1 MQSQPQSQPMSPPSK
16 KMVSRALA
24 LILLVVGVGA
34 GAGITYASLLA
45 GGQVNGGLCS
55 SGKTVTLGLLTDR
68 TDGLS
73 SQGIR
78 AADAAALA
86 INDINSYVSSS
97 GCNLKFAVSVYDYQL
112 DSSKAQSD
120 LSALAA
126 AGVQVVVGPL
136 NSGALSNLISY
147 SDSNHIVLISP
158 SSTSAGLD
166 LAISSSK
173 YYFRTAPDDRWQ
185 GMADARMIQAEGA
198 SKLSVVQR
206 HDTYGDALANATA
219 YNFNYLLTNKA
230 GMVDSNGCIASD
242 TVCIIQYDPKTT
254 DFTTTVTAL
263 SNAYSALNAT
273 VGTTSYINKV
283 AIDSVAFEEF
293 TQMIYQINSQH
304 QNLLKGHLPGCNSGS
319 GAVPGCTDSTG
330 KNLTGTTSIWTGV
343 DGQAQDTVISNNS
356 TSSGYFANNR
366 LPSTIYGFVNNT
378 KAYALD
384 AVFPSISNNN
394 VCDNYCRGTYDDMWL
409 GALATVSAGEYS
421 GTKIQAIMPTV
432 AANYYGVT
440 GWNGLD
446 SNGDRVANIYQVW
459 KVVGSGSAYTW
470 AYAGEWT
477 ADPTPNTAGTLDHFN
492 PY

>member
-1 MQSQPQSQPMSPPSK
+1 LQ
-16 KMVSRALA
+16 
-24 LILLVVGVGA
+24 I
-34 GAGITYASLLA
+34 
-45 GGQVNGGLCS
+45 
-55 SGKTVTLGLLTDR
+55 GLLTDK

-73 SQGIR
+73 SQGVR
-78 AADAAALA
+78 AAYAAQQA
-86 INDINSYVSSS
+86 ITDINTYLSNV
-97 GCNLKFAVSVYDYQL
+97 GCNLKFGVSISDYQL
-112 DSSKAQSD
+112 DSSIALTNLQSF
-120 LSALAA
+120 AA

-136 NSGALSNLISY
+136 NSGALQNLITY
-147 SDSNHIVLISP
+147 ADSNHIVLISP
-158 SSTSAGLD
+158 SSTSAA
-166 LAISSSK
+166 LAIPQSSTK

-198 SKLSVVQR
+198 TKLIVVQR

-230 GMVDSNGCIASD
+230 GTVNSNGCLAAD

-263 SNAYSALNAT
+263 DKAYTALNAT
-273 VGTTSYINKV
+273 SYINHV

-293 TQMIYQINSQH
+293 TQMIYQINTQH
-304 QNLLKGHLPGCNSGS
+304 QNLLKGTLPGCNFGS

-330 KNLTGTTSIWTGV
+330 KNLTGTTSIWTGT
-343 DGQAQDTVISNNS
+343 DGQSQDTVISNNS

-366 LPSTIYGFVNNT
+366 LPSTIYGFLNNT
-378 KAYALD
+378 KAYTLD
-384 AVFPSISNNN
+384 AVFPSISNGN

-409 GALATVSAGEYS
+409 GALATVSAGAYS
-421 GTKIQAIMPTV
+421 GTKIQPIMATV

-446 SNGDRVANIYQVW
+446 SSGDRVASIYQVW
-459 KVVGSGSAYTW
+459 KVVASGSAYTW

-477 ADPTPNTAGTLDHFN
+477 ADQTPNTPGTLDHFN

>member
-1 MQSQPQSQPMSPPSK
+1 MQSQPQSQPMSPPGK

-24 LILLVVGVGA
+24 LILLIVGVGV

-45 GGQVNGGLCS
+45 GGQFNSGLCAS
-55 SGKTVTLGLLTDR
+55 ARTLQIGLLTDK
-68 TDGLS
+68 TSDLK
-73 SQGIR
+73 SQGVR
-78 AADAAALA
+78 AAYAAQQA
-86 INDINSYVSSS
+86 ITDINTYLSNA
-97 GCNLKFAVSVYDYQL
+97 GCNVKFGVSISDYQL
-112 DSSKAQSD
+112 DSSI
-120 LSALAA
+120 ALTNLQTFAA

-136 NSGALSNLISY
+136 NSGALQNLITY
-147 SDSNHIVLISP
+147 ADSNHIVVISP
-158 SSTSAGLD
+158 SSTSAA
-166 LAISSSK
+166 LAIPESSSK

-198 SKLSVVQR
+198 SKLIVVQR

-304 QNLLKGHLPGCNSGS
+304 QNLLKGHIPGCNSGS
-319 GAVPGCTDSTG
+319 GAVPGCTDKTG
-330 KNLTGTTSIWTGV
+330 QNLTGTTSIWTGT
-343 DGQAQDTVISNNS
+343 DGQSQDTVISNN
-356 TSSGYFANNR
+356 
-366 LPSTIYGFVNNT
+366 
-378 KAYALD
+378 D
-384 AVFPSISNNN
+384 

-446 SNGDRVANIYQVW
+446 SNGDRVATIYQVW
-459 KVVGSGSAYTW
+459 KVVASGSAYTW

>member
-1 MQSQPQSQPMSPPSK
+1 MQSQPQSQPMSPPAK
-16 KMVSRALA
+16 KMVSRAIA
-24 LILLVVGVGA
+24 LILLVVGVGV

-45 GGQVNGGLCS
+45 GGEFNSGLCA
-55 SGKTVTLGLLTDR
+55 SGRTLQIGLLTDK

-73 SQGIR
+73 SQGVR
-78 AADAAALA
+78 AAYAAQQA
-86 INDINSYVSSS
+86 ITDINTYLSNA
-97 GCNLKFAVSVYDYQL
+97 GCNLKFGVSISDYQL
-112 DSSKAQSD
+112 DSSIALTNLQSF
-120 LSALAA
+120 AA

-136 NSGALSNLISY
+136 NSGALQNLITY
-147 SDSNHIVLISP
+147 ADSNHIVLISP
-158 SSTSAGLD
+158 SSTSAA
-166 LAISSSK
+166 LAIPQSSTK

-198 SKLSVVQR
+198 TKLIVVQR

-230 GMVDSNGCIASD
+230 GTVNSNGCLAAD

-263 SNAYSALNAT
+263 DKAYTALNAT
-273 VGTTSYINKV
+273 SYINHV

-293 TQMIYQINSQH
+293 TQMIYQINTQH
-304 QNLLKGHLPGCNSGS
+304 QNLLKGTLPGCNFGS

-330 KNLTGTTSIWTGV
+330 KNLTGTTSIWTGT
-343 DGQAQDTVISNNS
+343 DGQSQDTVISNNS

-366 LPSTIYGFVNNT
+366 LPSTIYGFLNNT

-384 AVFPSISNNN
+384 AVFPSISNGN

-409 GALATVSAGEYS
+409 GALATVSAGAYS
-421 GTKIQAIMPTV
+421 GTKIQPIMATV

-446 SNGDRVANIYQVW
+446 SSGDRVASIYQVW
-459 KVVGSGSAYTW
+459 KVVASGSAYTW

-477 ADPTPNTAGTLDHFN
+477 ADQTPNTPGTLDHFN

>member
-1 MQSQPQSQPMSPPSK
+1 MSPPSK

-55 SGKTVTLGLLTDR
+55 SGKTVTLGLLTDK

-97 GCNLKFAVSVYDYQL
+97 GCNLKFVVSVYDYQL

-198 SKLSVVQR
+198 TKLVLVQR

-219 YNFNYLLTNKA
+219 NNFKFLLGNT
-230 GMVDSNGCIASD
+230 GTVDTSGCVASD
-242 TVCIIQYDPKTT
+242 VVCIIQYDPNIS
-254 DFTTTVTAL
+254 DFTSTITSIYNGFTAL
-263 SNAYSALNAT
+263 N
-273 VGTTSYINKV
+273 GTAPNKV
-283 AIDSVAFEEF
+283 AINDVAFEEF
-293 TQMIYQINSQH
+293 SQIIYQIRSQH
-304 QNLLKGHLPGCNSGS
+304 SNLLGGSLPGCGP
-319 GAVPGCTDSTG
+319 VPGCVGSG
-330 KNLTGTTSIWTGV
+330 KISIWTGT
-343 DGQAQDTVISNNS
+343 DGESQDSVISSNS
-356 TSSGYFANNR
+356 TSGTYFTTNR
-366 LPSTIYGFVNNT
+366 LPSTVYGFLDNPQAT
-378 KAYALD
+378 ALNST
-384 AVFPSISNNN
+384 FTSTYTNN
-394 VCDNYCRGTYDDMWL
+394 VCDNYCRGTYDDMWIAAL
-409 GALATVSAGEYS
+409 GTLSAGSYS
-421 GTKIQAIMPTV
+421 GTKIQPIIPTV
-432 AANYYGVT
+432 AAHYYGVT

-446 SNGDRVANIYQVW
+446 GNGDRIASIYQVW
-459 KVVGSGSAYTW
+459 KVVASGTSYTW
-470 AYAGEWT
+470 VYAGSWT
-477 ADPTPNTAGTLDHFN
+477 ADTTPNTPGTLSDFN

>member
-1 MQSQPQSQPMSPPSK
+1 MSPPAK
-16 KMVSRALA
+16 KMVSRAIA
-24 LILLVVGVGA
+24 LILLVVGVGV

-45 GGQVNGGLCS
+45 GGEFNSGLCA
-55 SGKTVTLGLLTDR
+55 SGRTLQIGLLTDK

-73 SQGIR
+73 SQGVR
-78 AADAAALA
+78 AAYAAQQA
-86 INDINSYVSSS
+86 ITDINTYLSNA
-97 GCNLKFAVSVYDYQL
+97 GCNLKFGVSISDYQL
-112 DSSKAQSD
+112 DSSIALTNLQSF
-120 LSALAA
+120 AA

-136 NSGALSNLISY
+136 NSGALQNLITY
-147 SDSNHIVLISP
+147 ADSNHIVLISP
-158 SSTSAGLD
+158 SSTSAA
-166 LAISSSK
+166 LAIPQSSTK

-198 SKLSVVQR
+198 TKLIVVQR

-230 GMVDSNGCIASD
+230 GTVNSNGCLAAD

-263 SNAYSALNAT
+263 DKAYTALNAT
-273 VGTTSYINKV
+273 SYINHV

-293 TQMIYQINSQH
+293 TQMIYQINTQH
-304 QNLLKGHLPGCNSGS
+304 QNLLKGTLPGCNFGS

-330 KNLTGTTSIWTGV
+330 KNLTGTTSIWTGT
-343 DGQAQDTVISNNS
+343 DGQSQDTVISNNS

-366 LPSTIYGFVNNT
+366 LPSTIYGFLNNT

-384 AVFPSISNNN
+384 AVFPSISNGN

-409 GALATVSAGEYS
+409 GALATVSAGAYS
-421 GTKIQAIMPTV
+421 GTKIQPIMATV

-446 SNGDRVANIYQVW
+446 SSGDRVASIYQVW
-459 KVVGSGSAYTW
+459 KVVASGSAYTW

-477 ADPTPNTAGTLDHFN
+477 ADQTPNTPGTLDHFN

>member
-1 MQSQPQSQPMSPPSK
+1 MSPPAK
-16 KMVSRALA
+16 KMVSRAIA

-45 GGQVNGGLCS
+45 GGQFNSGLCA
-55 SGKTVTLGLLTDR
+55 SGRTLTLGLLTDK

-73 SQGIR
+73 SQGVR
-78 AADAAALA
+78 AAYAAQQA
-86 INDINSYVSSS
+86 ITDINTYLSNA
-97 GCNLKFAVSVYDYQL
+97 GCNLKFAVSISDYQL
-112 DSSKAQSD
+112 DSSI
-120 LSALAA
+120 ALTSLQNFAA
-126 AGVQVVVGPL
+126 SGVQVVVGPL
-136 NSGALSNLISY
+136 NSGALQNLITY
-147 SDSNHIVLISP
+147 ADSNHIVVISP
-158 SSTSAGLD
+158 SSTSAA
-166 LAISSSK
+166 LAIPESSTK

-198 SKLSVVQR
+198 SKLIVVQR

-230 GMVDSNGCIASD
+230 GTVDSNGCTAAD
-242 TVCIIQYDPKTT
+242 TVCIIQYAPSTT

-263 SNAYSALNAT
+263 NSAYSALNAT
-273 VGTTSYINKV
+273 SYVNKV
-283 AIDSVAFEEF
+283 AIDSIAFEEF
-293 TQMIYQINSQH
+293 TQMIYQINTQH

-319 GAVPGCTDSTG
+319 GAVPGCTDING
-330 KNLTGTTSIWTGV
+330 KNLTGTTSVWTGV

-366 LPSTIYGFVNNT
+366 LPSTIYGFSNNT
-378 KAYALD
+378 KSFALD
-384 AVFPSISNNN
+384 SIFPSVSNGN

-409 GALATVSAGEYS
+409 GALGTLSAGAYS

-432 AANYYGVT
+432 AANYFGVT

-459 KVVGSGSAYTW
+459 KVASSGSTYTW
-470 AYAGEWT
+470 SYSGEWT
-477 ADPTPNTAGTLDHFN
+477 ADPSPNTPGTLDHFN

>member
-1 MQSQPQSQPMSPPSK
+1 
-16 KMVSRALA
+16 MVSRAIA
-24 LILLVVGVGA
+24 LILLIVGVGV

-45 GGQVNGGLCS
+45 GGQFNSGLCA
-55 SGKTVTLGLLTDR
+55 SGRTLTIGLLTDK

-73 SQGIR
+73 SQGVR
-78 AADAAALA
+78 AAYAAQQA
-86 INDINSYVSSS
+86 IVDINTYLSNA
-97 GCNLKFAVSVYDYQL
+97 GCNLKFAVSVNDYQL
-112 DSSKAQSD
+112 DASI
-120 LSALAA
+120 ALTALQNFAA
-126 AGVQVVVGPL
+126 SGVQVVVGPL
-136 NSGALSNLISY
+136 NSGALQNLITY
-147 SDSNHIVLISP
+147 ADSNHIVVISP
-158 SSTSAGLD
+158 SSTSAA
-166 LAISSSK
+166 LAIPESSSK

-198 SKLSVVQR
+198 SKLVVVQR

-219 YNFNYLLTNKA
+219 YNFNYLLTNKV
-230 GMVDSNGCIASD
+230 GTVDSNGCIASD
-242 TVCIIQYDPKTT
+242 TVCIIQYAPTTT

-273 VGTTSYINKV
+273 SYVNKV

-304 QNLLKGHLPGCNSGS
+304 QNLLKGHIPGCNSGT
-319 GAVPGCTDSTG
+319 GAVAGCTDSTG
-330 KNLTGTTSIWTGV
+330 KNLTGTTSIWTGT
-343 DGQAQDTVISNNS
+343 DGQSQDTVISNNS

-366 LPSTIYGFVNNT
+366 LPSTIYGFLNNT
-378 KAYALD
+378 KSFALD
-384 AVFPSISNNN
+384 TIFPSVSNGN

-409 GALATVSAGEYS
+409 GALGTLSAGVYS
-421 GTKIQAIMPTV
+421 GTKIQAIMPTI
-432 AANYYGVT
+432 AANYFGVT

-459 KVVGSGSAYTW
+459 KVQASGSTYTW

-477 ADPTPNTAGTLDHFN
+477 ADPTPNTPGTLDHFN

>member
-1 MQSQPQSQPMSPPSK
+1 MSPPAK
-16 KMVSRALA
+16 KMVSRAIA
-24 LILLVVGVGA
+24 LILLVVGVGV

-45 GGQVNGGLCS
+45 GGEFNSGLCA
-55 SGKTVTLGLLTDR
+55 SGRTLQIGLLTDK

-73 SQGIR
+73 SQGVR
-78 AADAAALA
+78 AAYAAQQA
-86 INDINSYVSSS
+86 ITDINTYLSNA
-97 GCNLKFAVSVYDYQL
+97 GCNLKFGVSISDYQL
-112 DSSKAQSD
+112 DSSIALTD
-120 LSALAA
+120 LQNFAA
-126 AGVQVVVGPL
+126 SGVQVVVGPL
-136 NSGALSNLISY
+136 NSGALQNLITY
-147 SDSNHIVLISP
+147 ANSNHIVLISP
-158 SSTSAGLD
+158 SSTSAA
-166 LAISSSK
+166 LAIPESSTK

-198 SKLSVVQR
+198 TKLIVVQR

-230 GMVDSNGCIASD
+230 GTVNSNGCLAAD

-263 SNAYSALNAT
+263 DKAYTALNAT
-273 VGTTSYINKV
+273 SYINHV

-293 TQMIYQINSQH
+293 TQMIYQINTQH
-304 QNLLKGHLPGCNSGS
+304 QNLLKGTLPGCNFGS

-330 KNLTGTTSIWTGV
+330 KNLTGTTSIWTGT
-343 DGQAQDTVISNNS
+343 DGQSQDTVISNNS

-366 LPSTIYGFVNNT
+366 LPSTIYGFLNNT

-384 AVFPSISNNN
+384 AVFPSISNGN

-409 GALATVSAGEYS
+409 GALATVSAGAYS
-421 GTKIQAIMPTV
+421 GTKIQPIMATV

-446 SNGDRVANIYQVW
+446 SSGDRVASIYQVW
-459 KVVGSGSAYTW
+459 KVVASGSAYTW

-477 ADPTPNTAGTLDHFN
+477 ADQTPNTPGTLDHFN

>member
-1 MQSQPQSQPMSPPSK
+1 MSPPAK
-16 KMVSRALA
+16 KMVSRAIA
-24 LILLVVGVGA
+24 LILLVVGVGV

-45 GGQVNGGLCS
+45 GGEFNSGLCA
-55 SGKTVTLGLLTDR
+55 SGRTLQIGLLTDK

-73 SQGIR
+73 SQGVR
-78 AADAAALA
+78 AAYAAQQA
-86 INDINSYVSSS
+86 ITDINTYLSNA
-97 GCNLKFAVSVYDYQL
+97 GCNLKFGVSISDYQL
-112 DSSKAQSD
+112 DSSIALTNLQSF
-120 LSALAA
+120 AA

-136 NSGALSNLISY
+136 NSGALQNLITY
-147 SDSNHIVLISP
+147 ADSNHIVLISP
-158 SSTSAGLD
+158 SSTSAA
-166 LAISSSK
+166 LAIPQSSTK

-198 SKLSVVQR
+198 TKLIVVQR

-230 GMVDSNGCIASD
+230 GTVNSNGCLAAD

-263 SNAYSALNAT
+263 DKAYTALNAT
-273 VGTTSYINKV
+273 SYINHV

-293 TQMIYQINSQH
+293 TQMIYQINTQH
-304 QNLLKGHLPGCNSGS
+304 QNLLKGTLPGCNFGS

-330 KNLTGTTSIWTGV
+330 KNLTGTTSIWTGT
-343 DGQAQDTVISNNS
+343 DGQSQDTVISNNS

-366 LPSTIYGFVNNT
+366 LPSTIYGFLNNT

-384 AVFPSISNNN
+384 AVFPSISNGN

-409 GALATVSAGEYS
+409 GALATVSAGAYS
-421 GTKIQAIMPTV
+421 GTKIQPIMATV

-446 SNGDRVANIYQVW
+446 SSGDRVASIYQVW
-459 KVVGSGSAYTW
+459 KVVASGSAYTW
-470 AYAGEWT
+470 AYVGEWT
-477 ADPTPNTAGTLDHFN
+477 ADQTPNTPGTLDHFN

>member
-1 MQSQPQSQPMSPPSK
+1 MSPPAK

-24 LILLVVGVGA
+24 LILLIVGVGV

-45 GGQVNGGLCS
+45 GGQFNSGLCA
-55 SGKTVTLGLLTDR
+55 SGRTLQIGLLTDK
-68 TDGLS
+68 TSDLK
-73 SQGIR
+73 SQGVR
-78 AADAAALA
+78 AAYAAQQA
-86 INDINSYVSSS
+86 ITDINTYLSNA
-97 GCNLKFAVSVYDYQL
+97 GCNLKFGVSISDYQL
-112 DSSKAQSD
+112 DSSI
-120 LSALAA
+120 ALTNLQTFAA

-136 NSGALSNLISY
+136 NSGALQNLITY
-147 SDSNHIVLISP
+147 ADSNHIVVISP
-158 SSTSAGLD
+158 SSTSAA
-166 LAISSSK
+166 LAIPESSSK

-198 SKLSVVQR
+198 SKLIVVQR

-230 GMVDSNGCIASD
+230 GKVDSNGCIASD

-263 SNAYSALNAT
+263 DKAYTALNAT
-273 VGTTSYINKV
+273 VGTASYINKI

-293 TQMIYQINSQH
+293 TQMIYQINSQQQH
-304 QNLLKGHLPGCNSGS
+304 LLKGHLPGCNSGS
-319 GAVPGCTDSTG
+319 GAVPGCTDSKG
-330 KNLTGTTSIWTGV
+330 QNLTGTTSIWTGT
-343 DGQAQDTVISNNS
+343 DGQSQDTVISNNS
-356 TSSGYFANNR
+356 TSSGYFASNR
-366 LPSTIYGFVNNT
+366 LPSTIYGFLNNT
-378 KAYALD
+378 KANALD

-409 GALATVSAGEYS
+409 GALATVSAGSYS

-446 SNGDRVANIYQVW
+446 SNGDRVATIYQVW
-459 KVVGSGSAYTW
+459 KVVASGSAYTW

>member
-1 MQSQPQSQPMSPPSK
+1 MSPPAK
-16 KMVSRALA
+16 KMVSRAIA
-24 LILLVVGVGA
+24 LILLVVGVGV

-45 GGQVNGGLCS
+45 GGEFNSGLCA
-55 SGKTVTLGLLTDR
+55 SGRTLQIGLLTDK

-73 SQGIR
+73 SQGVR
-78 AADAAALA
+78 AAYAAQQA
-86 INDINSYVSSS
+86 ITDINTYLSNA
-97 GCNLKFAVSVYDYQL
+97 GCNLKFGVSISDYQL
-112 DSSKAQSD
+112 DSSIALTNLQSF
-120 LSALAA
+120 AA

-136 NSGALSNLISY
+136 NSGALQNLITY
-147 SDSNHIVLISP
+147 ADSNHIVLISP
-158 SSTSAGLD
+158 SSTSAA
-166 LAISSSK
+166 LAIPQSSTK

-198 SKLSVVQR
+198 TKLIVVQR

-230 GMVDSNGCIASD
+230 GTVNSNGCLAAD

-263 SNAYSALNAT
+263 DKAYTALNAT
-273 VGTTSYINKV
+273 SYINHV

-293 TQMIYQINSQH
+293 TQMIYQINTQH
-304 QNLLKGHLPGCNSGS
+304 QNLLKGTLPGCNFGS

-330 KNLTGTTSIWTGV
+330 KNLTGTTSIWTGT
-343 DGQAQDTVISNNS
+343 DGQSQDTVISNNS

-366 LPSTIYGFVNNT
+366 LPSTIYGFLNNT

-384 AVFPSISNNN
+384 AVFPSISNGN

-409 GALATVSAGEYS
+409 GALATVSAGAYS
-421 GTKIQAIMPTV
+421 GTKIQPIMATV

-446 SNGDRVANIYQVW
+446 SSGDRVAS
-459 KVVGSGSAYTW
+459 K
-470 AYAGEWT
+470 
-477 ADPTPNTAGTLDHFN
+477 
-492 PY
+492 

>member
-1 MQSQPQSQPMSPPSK
+1 MSPPSK

-55 SGKTVTLGLLTDR
+55 SGKTVTLGLLTDK

-198 SKLSVVQR
+198 TKLVLVQR

-219 YNFNYLLTNKA
+219 NNFKFLLGNT
-230 GMVDSNGCIASD
+230 GTVDTSGCVASD
-242 TVCIIQYDPKTT
+242 VVCI
-254 DFTTTVTAL
+254 
-263 SNAYSALNAT
+263 
-273 VGTTSYINKV
+273 
-283 AIDSVAFEEF
+283 
-293 TQMIYQINSQH
+293 
-304 QNLLKGHLPGCNSGS
+304 
-319 GAVPGCTDSTG
+319 
-330 KNLTGTTSIWTGV
+330 
-343 DGQAQDTVISNNS
+343 
-356 TSSGYFANNR
+356 
-366 LPSTIYGFVNNT
+366 
-378 KAYALD
+378 
-384 AVFPSISNNN
+384 
-394 VCDNYCRGTYDDMWL
+394 
-409 GALATVSAGEYS
+409 
-421 GTKIQAIMPTV
+421 
-432 AANYYGVT
+432 
-440 GWNGLD
+440 
-446 SNGDRVANIYQVW
+446 
-459 KVVGSGSAYTW
+459 
-470 AYAGEWT
+470 
-477 ADPTPNTAGTLDHFN
+477 TP
-492 PY
+492 

>member
-1 MQSQPQSQPMSPPSK
+1 MSPPAK
-16 KMVSRALA
+16 KMVSRAIA
-24 LILLVVGVGA
+24 LILLVVGVGV

-45 GGQVNGGLCS
+45 GGEFNSGLCA
-55 SGKTVTLGLLTDR
+55 SGRTLQIGLLTDK

-73 SQGIR
+73 SQGVR
-78 AADAAALA
+78 AAYAAQQA
-86 INDINSYVSSS
+86 ITDSKTYLSNA
-97 GCNLKFAVSVYDYQL
+97 GCNLTFGVSISDYQL
-112 DSSKAQSD
+112 DSSIALTNLQSF
-120 LSALAA
+120 AA

-136 NSGALSNLISY
+136 NSGALQNLITY
-147 SDSNHIVLISP
+147 ADSNHIVLISP
-158 SSTSAGLD
+158 SSTSAA
-166 LAISSSK
+166 LAIPQSSTK

-198 SKLSVVQR
+198 TKLIVVQR

-230 GMVDSNGCIASD
+230 GTVNSNGCLAAD

-263 SNAYSALNAT
+263 DKAYTALNAT
-273 VGTTSYINKV
+273 SYINHV

-293 TQMIYQINSQH
+293 TQMIYQINTQH
-304 QNLLKGHLPGCNSGS
+304 QNLLKGTLPGCNFGS

-330 KNLTGTTSIWTGV
+330 KNLTGTTSIWTGT
-343 DGQAQDTVISNNS
+343 DGQSQDTVISNNS

-366 LPSTIYGFVNNT
+366 LPSTIYGFLNNT

-384 AVFPSISNNN
+384 AVFPSISNGN
-394 VCDNYCRGTYDDMWL
+394 VCDNYCRCTYDDMWL
-409 GALATVSAGEYS
+409 GALATVSAGAYS
-421 GTKIQAIMPTV
+421 GTKIQPIMATV

-446 SNGDRVANIYQVW
+446 SSGDRVASIYQVW
-459 KVVGSGSAYTW
+459 KVVASGSAYTW

-477 ADPTPNTAGTLDHFN
+477 ADQTPNTPGTLDHFN

>member
-1 MQSQPQSQPMSPPSK
+1 MSPPAK
-16 KMVSRALA
+16 KMVSRAIA
-24 LILLVVGVGA
+24 LILLVVGVGV

-45 GGQVNGGLCS
+45 GGEFNSGLCA
-55 SGKTVTLGLLTDR
+55 SGRTLQIGLLTDK

-73 SQGIR
+73 SQGVR
-78 AADAAALA
+78 AAYAAQQA
-86 INDINSYVSSS
+86 ITDINTYLSNA
-97 GCNLKFAVSVYDYQL
+97 GCNLKFGVSISDYQL
-112 DSSKAQSD
+112 DSSIALTNLQSF
-120 LSALAA
+120 AA

-136 NSGALSNLISY
+136 NSGALQNLITY
-147 SDSNHIVLISP
+147 ADSNHIVLISP
-158 SSTSAGLD
+158 SSTSAA
-166 LAISSSK
+166 LAIPQSSTK

-198 SKLSVVQR
+198 TKLIVVQR

-230 GMVDSNGCIASD
+230 GTVNSNGCLAAD

-263 SNAYSALNAT
+263 DKAYTALNAT
-273 VGTTSYINKV
+273 SYINHV

-293 TQMIYQINSQH
+293 TQMIYQINTQH
-304 QNLLKGHLPGCNSGS
+304 QNLLKGTLPGCNFGS

-330 KNLTGTTSIWTGV
+330 KNLTGTTSIWTGT
-343 DGQAQDTVISNNS
+343 DGQSQDTVISNNS

-366 LPSTIYGFVNNT
+366 LPSTIYGFLNNT
-378 KAYALD
+378 KAYTLD
-384 AVFPSISNNN
+384 AVFPSISNGN

-409 GALATVSAGEYS
+409 GALATVSAGAYS
-421 GTKIQAIMPTV
+421 GTKIQPIMATV

-446 SNGDRVANIYQVW
+446 SSGDRVASIYQVW
-459 KVVGSGSAYTW
+459 KVVASGSAYTW

-477 ADPTPNTAGTLDHFN
+477 ADQTPNTPGTLDHFN

>member
-1 MQSQPQSQPMSPPSK
+1 MSPPAK
-16 KMVSRALA
+16 KMVSRAIA
-24 LILLVVGVGA
+24 LILLVVGVGV

-45 GGQVNGGLCS
+45 GGEFNSGLCAS
-55 SGKTVTLGLLTDR
+55 CRTLQIGLLTDK

-73 SQGIR
+73 SQGVR
-78 AADAAALA
+78 AAYAAQQA
-86 INDINSYVSSS
+86 ITDINTYLSNA
-97 GCNLKFAVSVYDYQL
+97 GCNLKFGVSISDYQL
-112 DSSKAQSD
+112 DSSIALTNLQSF
-120 LSALAA
+120 AA

-136 NSGALSNLISY
+136 NSGALQNLITY
-147 SDSNHIVLISP
+147 ADSNHIVLISP
-158 SSTSAGLD
+158 SSTSAA
-166 LAISSSK
+166 LAIPQSSTK

-198 SKLSVVQR
+198 TKLIVVQR

-230 GMVDSNGCIASD
+230 GTVNSNGCLAAD

-263 SNAYSALNAT
+263 DKAYTALNAT
-273 VGTTSYINKV
+273 SYINHV

-293 TQMIYQINSQH
+293 TQMIYQINTQH
-304 QNLLKGHLPGCNSGS
+304 QNLLKGTLPGCNFGS

-330 KNLTGTTSIWTGV
+330 KNLTGTTSIWTGT
-343 DGQAQDTVISNNS
+343 DGQSQDTVISNNS

-366 LPSTIYGFVNNT
+366 LPSTIYGFLNNT

-384 AVFPSISNNN
+384 AVFPSISNGN

-409 GALATVSAGEYS
+409 GALATVSAGAYS
-421 GTKIQAIMPTV
+421 GTKIQPIMATV

-446 SNGDRVANIYQVW
+446 SSGDRVASIYQVW
-459 KVVGSGSAYTW
+459 KVVASGSAYTW

-477 ADPTPNTAGTLDHFN
+477 ADQTPNTPGTLDHFN